1 MSWNTFKPFVKALV
15 IAGVVAYSLWACLP
29 VDQKI
34 HLGLDLQGGSRLLL
48 QLSPSAASGP
58 ITSDIQAQTRQV
70 IDQRI
75 NSLGVTEPEISN
87 VGGDRLLVEIPN
99 LKNPDEAEQLIKQVA
114 VLTYK
119 IMPQDVNAKAEQD
132 LQILNNPKLPGVTAK
147 QRAAAQAYVEHG
159 AYDASGPVVYTGKEL
174 KGAQASYDQSGNPNI
189 TFQTKDPSKFANLTH
204 KEMGKLLAIFLDERY
219 VSAATII
226 GEISDSGEIT
236 GQFTQEQTTTL
247 ANELNAGALPASITI
262 IEKESIGPTLGKI
275 DLIQSLKASMLG
287 LGLVLLF
294 MIAVYRLPGLLADLA
309 LVIYVIVMLGI
320 LAVSHAT
327 LTLPGIAGFVLSI
340 GMAVD
345 ANVLIFERIKEELW
359 NGKTM
364 RASVRVGFSRAF
376 SAVFDSHFTTIV
388 GAGVLFMLGTG
399 TVKGFAFTLFWG
411 TVVSLVT
418 AVFITR
424 FFVDVLVDNNLLSAP
439 EFYGVKSRRR
449 WDLRQD
455 GGPGVNHVFPQAQ
468 LEYRRMVPHRFGDLV
483 PRSSRSVL
491 ARWSI
496 TASRVVTA
504 SNRRTC
510 CAWVSPSP
518 AVPKSTSP
526 SRNPSAPMRSR
537 LRWPRSTWRMS
548 ASTPPEPTASISRSR
563 RRPRLPTTP
572 SRSKMR

>member
-439 EFYGVKSRRR
+439 EFYGVKS
-449 WDLRQD
+449 DD
-455 GGPGVNHVFPQAQ
+455 VGIFAKTGAQA
-468 LEYRRMVPHRFGDLV
+468 
-483 PRSSRSVL
+483 
-491 ARWSI
+491 
-496 TASRVVTA
+496 
-504 SNRRTC
+504 
-510 CAWVSPSP
+510 
-518 AVPKSTSP
+518 
-526 SRNPSAPMRSR
+526 
-537 LRWPRSTWRMS
+537 
-548 ASTPPEPTASISRSR
+548 
-563 RRPRLPTTP
+563 
-572 SRSKMR
+572 

>member
-48 QLSPSAASGP
+48 QLSPTAASGP

-119 IMPQDVNAKAEQD
+119 IMPPDVNAKAEQA
-132 LQILNNPKLPGVTAK
+132 LQVVNNPKLPGVTAK

-159 AYDASGPVVYTGKEL
+159 AYNASGDVVYTGKEL

-204 KEMGKLLAIFLDERY
+204 KNMGKLLAIFLDERY

-320 LAVSHAT
+320 LALSHAT

-439 EFYGVKSRRR
+439 ELYGVKS
-449 WDLRQD
+449 DD
-455 GGPGVNHVFPQAQ
+455 VGIFAKTGAQA
-468 LEYRRMVPHRFGDLV
+468 
-483 PRSSRSVL
+483 
-491 ARWSI
+491 
-496 TASRVVTA
+496 
-504 SNRRTC
+504 
-510 CAWVSPSP
+510 
-518 AVPKSTSP
+518 
-526 SRNPSAPMRSR
+526 
-537 LRWPRSTWRMS
+537 
-548 ASTPPEPTASISRSR
+548 
-563 RRPRLPTTP
+563 
-572 SRSKMR
+572 

>member
-29 VDQKI
+29 IDQKI

-48 QLSPSAASGP
+48 QLSPTAASGP

-87 VGGDRLLVEIPN
+87 VGSDRLLVEIPN

-119 IMPQDVNAKAEQD
+119 IMPPDVNAKAEQA
-132 LQILNNPKLPGVTAK
+132 LQIVNGPKVPGVTAK

-174 KGAQASYDQSGNPNI
+174 KGAQASYDQAGNPNI

-204 KEMGKLLAIFLDERY
+204 KNIGKLLAIFLDERY

-320 LAVSHAT
+320 LALSHAT

-364 RASVRVGFSRAF
+364 RASVRVGFTRAF

-439 EFYGVKSRRR
+439 EFYGVKS
-449 WDLRQD
+449 DD
-455 GGPGVNHVFPQAQ
+455 VGIFAKTGAQA
-468 LEYRRMVPHRFGDLV
+468 
-483 PRSSRSVL
+483 
-491 ARWSI
+491 
-496 TASRVVTA
+496 
-504 SNRRTC
+504 
-510 CAWVSPSP
+510 
-518 AVPKSTSP
+518 
-526 SRNPSAPMRSR
+526 
-537 LRWPRSTWRMS
+537 
-548 ASTPPEPTASISRSR
+548 
-563 RRPRLPTTP
+563 
-572 SRSKMR
+572 